1 MTKKTKKDKK
11 NKAATLPAA
20 EENVAGNA
28 FGAVGQML
36 GMLVILSLGALI
48 GREVHRYEVQH
59 TDELRIKQ
67 LIEALEKKPVHVEI
81 HPLVPFRVPPNRVP
95 PKTNTRPLD
104 KLTIVR
110 KDSLLCLSPLPN
122 RNPINVHQRY

>member
-28 FGAVGQML
+28 FGAVWQML
-36 GMLVILSLGALI
+36 GMLVILSLGALL

-67 LIEALEKKPVHVEI
+67 LIEALEKKPIHLEI
-81 HPLVPFRVPPNRVP
+81 HPLVPFRVPPQSQPQPQNSGGRVA
-95 PKTNTRPLD
+95 
-104 KLTIVR
+104 V
-110 KDSLLCLSPLPN
+110 
-122 RNPINVHQRY
+122 Y

>member
-1 MTKKTKKDKK
+1 MSKEKDKK
-11 NKAATLPAA
+11 KRNYLSTI
-20 EENVAGNA
+20 VRTQ
-28 FGAVGQML
+28 FIFVTV
-36 GMLVILSLGALI
+36 VIFSLGILI
-48 GREVHRYEVQH
+48 GREVYRYEVQ
-59 TDELRIKQ
+59 DIDDSRIRQ

>member
-11 NKAATLPAA
+11 NKAAASPAA

-67 LIEALEKKPVHVEI
+67 LIEALEKKPIHLEI
-81 HPLVPFRVPPNRVP
+81 HPLVPFRVPSQSQPQNSGGRVA
-95 PKTNTRPLD
+95 
-104 KLTIVR
+104 V
-110 KDSLLCLSPLPN
+110 
-122 RNPINVHQRY
+122 Y